1 MRFDYSHGAM
11 LRQHQDS
18 LQRMGLSYLDSVVI
32 HDLDHGYH
40 TTPLSPPG
48 MVEHHLGQLGHA
60 GGGFRA
66 LEALRSSGSIQAIG
80 CALPHLSPPSPP
92 FSSSERAH
100 KEPPFN
106 FYELGQ
112 PEINAQGGVCVAAG
126 TDG

>member
-80 CALPHLSPPSPP
+80 CALLSPLTSHLPSRDQCTRQCVWRPELMADP
-92 FSSSERAH
+92 QGWAELRA
-100 KEPPFN
+100 P
-106 FYELGQ
+106 
-112 PEINAQGGVCVAAG
+112 
-126 TDG
+126 

>member
-80 CALPHLSPPSPP
+80 CALPHLSPLTSHLSPP
-92 FSSSERAH
+92 LQRSVH
-100 KEPPFN
+100 K
-106 FYELGQ
+106 
-112 PEINAQGGVCVAAG
+112 AVCVAAG
-126 TDG
+126 TDGRPTGLG

>member
-66 LEALRSSGSIQAIG
+66 REALRRLGGLEIAAIAGSVHGVPTGA
-80 CALPHLSPPSPP
+80 PSTT
-92 FSSSERAH
+92 RADR
-100 KEPPFN
+100 
-106 FYELGQ
+106 
-112 PEINAQGGVCVAAG
+112 VCVRI
-126 TDG
+126 THTH